1 MNYDKENLTVSL
13 ENFKNYFKKEYDEKL
28 PTIQLS
34 KATYLTVLFNK

>member
-1 MNYDKENLTVSL
+1 MDYDKKDFTVSL
-13 ENFKNYFKKEYDEKL
+13 ENFKNYFRKEYDEKL

>member
-1 MNYDKENLTVSL
+1 MNYDKENLTVCL

-28 PTIQLS
+28 PTIQIS